1 MLKKTSKLLETLSN
15 PRYWSGLRHG
25 IVPSI
30 EHKLALKGLNVRTVL
45 DVGANRGQFSLLA
58 RCLYP
63 AATIY
68 AFEPLQRPAE
78 RFRALFADQSNVHL
92 FQVGIGEALGET
104 KMFVANDHHA
114 SSSILKAH
122 KQSQIF
128 GSRETGEET
137 VRVGRLNDFLP
148 LDRICAP
155 CLLKIDVQGYEL
167 QVIKGCREALPLVDY
182 LYVEC
187 CYVELYARQALAHE
201 ILVACVDAGGSITGE
216 HGVGSDKACAMPLM
230 FSESDLE
237 VMKRLRRAFDP
248 DGLAN
253 PGKLFPTPRLCGE
266 VPGPYRA
273 HPLEKAGIADRF

>member
-1 MLKKTSKLLETLSN
+1 MLQKMGKLLEALSS

-25 IVPSI
+25 IAPCT
-30 EHKLALKGLNVRTVL
+30 EHKLALKGLNVRTVI

-58 RCLYP
+58 QCLYP

-78 RFRALFADQSNVHL
+78 QFRTLFANKANVHL
-92 FQVGIGEALGET
+92 FQVGVDEALGDA

-148 LDRICAP
+148 LDCIRPP

-167 QVIKGCREALPLVDY
+167 QVINGCREVLPLVDY

-201 ILVACVDAGGSITGE
+201 ILRRLGE
-216 HGVGSDKACAMPLM
+216 FGFA
-230 FSESDLE
+230 
-237 VMKRLRRAFDP
+237 LRGTFNQHCDP
-248 DGLAN
+248 
-253 PGKLFPTPRLCGE
+253 E
-266 VPGPYRA
+266 EGPV
-273 HPLEKAGIADRF
+273 IADFLFQSLRSMAAVRAA

>member
-1 MLKKTSKLLETLSN
+1 MLKKLGKLLESLSN

-25 IVPSI
+25 IAPSV
-30 EHKLALKGLNVRTVL
+30 EHKLALWGLNIRTVL
-45 DVGANRGQFSLLA
+45 DVGANIGQFSLLA
-58 RCLYP
+58 QCLYP

-78 RFRALFADQSNVHL
+78 QFRALFSNEANVHL
-92 FQVGIGEALGET
+92 FQVGIDEALGDR

-128 GSRETGEET
+128 GSQETGEET
-137 VRVGRLNDFLP
+137 VRVGRLTDFLS
-148 LDRICAP
+148 LDRISPP

-167 QVIKGCREALPLVDY
+167 QVINGCRELLPLVDY

-201 ILVACVDAGGSITGE
+201 ILRRLGE
-216 HGVGSDKACAMPLM
+216 FGFA
-230 FSESDLE
+230 
-237 VMKRLRRAFDP
+237 LRGTFNQHCDP
-248 DGLAN
+248 
-253 PGKLFPTPRLCGE
+253 KE
-266 VPGPYRA
+266 GPV
-273 HPLEKAGIADRF
+273 IADFLFQSLRSMATVRAA

>member
-1 MLKKTSKLLETLSN
+1 MAVFMLKKTRKLLEALSN
-15 PRYWSGLRHG
+15 PKYWNGLRHG
-25 IVPSI
+25 IAPTF
-30 EHKLALKGLNVRTVL
+30 EHKLALQGLNVRTVL

-78 RFRALFADQSNVHL
+78 QFRALFAGQANVHL
-92 FQVGIGEALGET
+92 FQVGIGEALGDT

-148 LDRICAP
+148 VDRLRPP

-167 QVIKGCREALPLVDY
+167 QVINGCREALPFVDY

-201 ILVACVDAGGSITGE
+201 ILRRLGE
-216 HGVGSDKACAMPLM
+216 FGFA
-230 FSESDLE
+230 
-237 VMKRLRRAFDP
+237 LRGTYNQHCDP
-248 DGLAN
+248 
-253 PGKLFPTPRLCGE
+253 KE
-266 VPGPYRA
+266 GPV
-273 HPLEKAGIADRF
+273 IADFLFQSLRSMATVRAA

>member
-1 MLKKTSKLLETLSN
+1 MLKQIRKLLEALSN
-15 PRYWSGLRHG
+15 PMYWSALRHG
-25 IVPSI
+25 ITPTI
-30 EHKLALKGLNVRTVL
+30 EHKLALQGLNVRTVL
-45 DVGANRGQFSLLA
+45 DIGANRGQFSLLA

-78 RFRALFADQSNVHL
+78 QFRALFADQANVHL
-92 FQVGIGEALGET
+92 FQVGISEGLCDT
-104 KMFVANDHHA
+104 KMFVANDRHA

-137 VRVGRLNDFLP
+137 VRIGRLTDFLS
-148 LDRICAP
+148 LDRICPP

-167 QVIKGCREALPLVDY
+167 QVINGCREALPLVDY

-201 ILVACVDAGGSITGE
+201 ILTRLGE
-216 HGVGSDKACAMPLM
+216 FGFA
-230 FSESDLE
+230 
-237 VMKRLRRAFDP
+237 LRGTFNQYHDP
-248 DGLAN
+248 
-253 PGKLFPTPRLCGE
+253 KE
-266 VPGPYRA
+266 GPV
-273 HPLEKAGIADRF
+273 IADFLFQSLRSMAAVRAA

>member
-1 MLKKTSKLLETLSN
+1 MPKIRKLLEALSN

-25 IVPSI
+25 ITPTI
-30 EHKLALKGLNVRTVL
+30 EHKLALQGLNVRTVL

-78 RFRALFADQSNVHL
+78 QFRALFANRANVHL
-92 FQVGIGEALGET
+92 FQVGIDEAPGDA
-104 KMFVANDHHA
+104 KMFVASDHHA

-122 KQSQIF
+122 KQSEIF

-137 VRVGRLNDFLP
+137 VRVGRLNDFLA
-148 LDRICAP
+148 LDCVHPP

-167 QVIKGCREALPLVDY
+167 QVINGCREVLPFVDY

-187 CYVELYARQALAHE
+187 SYVELYARQALAHE
-201 ILVACVDAGGSITGE
+201 IVS
-216 HGVGSDKACAMPLM
+216 
-230 FSESDLE
+230 
-237 VMKRLRRAFDP
+237 RLREFGFALRGTFNQHCDP
-248 DGLAN
+248 
-253 PGKLFPTPRLCGE
+253 E
-266 VPGPYRA
+266 EGPV
-273 HPLEKAGIADRF
+273 IADFLFQSLRSMAAVRAA